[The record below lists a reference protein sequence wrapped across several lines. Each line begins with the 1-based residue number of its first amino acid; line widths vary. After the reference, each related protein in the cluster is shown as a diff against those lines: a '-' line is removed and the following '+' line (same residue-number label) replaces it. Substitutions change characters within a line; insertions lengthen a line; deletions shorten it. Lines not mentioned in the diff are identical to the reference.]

1 MVAPCGDRD
10 HIRRRAA
17 GRARLAA
24 GAAGSLALLALSLL
38 LGVALS
44 LAAASVGGAIW
55 SRLPG
60 SQDRVFADLMLWG
73 WLRRSVAER
82 RLAQAEK
89 LLGTDP
95 QGASL
100 EALID
105 LSELLEARDART
117 YGHSQRVTRHAERI
131 ATAMGLPAAEVAKVR
146 TAAALHD
153 IGKLHTPRAILNKPG
168 RLTDSEFALIKR
180 HPVDGAVM
188 TSGIGDPEISAM
200 IRHHHERLDG
210 RGYPDGLSGEDIPV
224 GARIISV
231 ADTFDAITSNRTYRR
246 AAHHKRALDVLA
258 AEAGKQLD
266 GDAVAAFRGYYRGHR
281 TVALSALVASA
292 PQRLLTWLGGASPV
306 IGAGAAGA
314 TALLIGVG
322 SPQPAVYSPTQP
334 RLPAR
339 DHRRR
344 RAEARERRRG
354 LGDARARRHDATS
367 GAGRRGASAAMRAAM
382 ARARPGGR
390 SSRLPAAGR
399 PRPGRPRAAV
409 ARRTRP
415 RRLPRPATTC
425 RSCPTSRSRRSRSR
439 RCTCRRSRSR
449 RSRSRRSRSR
459 RSSCPASTSPGS
471 RRRRSTPRRS
481 RRRRSTCP
489 ASTYP
494 AFRSA
499 FSGSASTRRRTHSY
513 SARRPSRGS
522 WPGAKPS
529 SARARVVSAPVSAR
543 RPPRGR
549 GARTSSGRPG
559 EPGEQLERAVE
570 AHPRAAAD
578 VVHAAADAA
587 SAVGRGAG
595 RGHDVGDEGEVARLA
610 AVAEDRRSASPASDR
625 LGRSVGTPCRGAG
638 AGRRRR
644 SSAARRCRRRG
655 WRGRAT
661 HRCSAASLV
670 TP

>member
-1 MVAPCGDRD
+1 MVAHAVIATTFVVVLP
-10 HIRRRAA
+10 AV
-17 GRARLAA
+17 LVSLLVPS
-24 GAAGSLALLALSLL
+24 GSLALLALSLL

-153 IGKLHTPRAILNKPG
+153 IGKLHTPRTILNKPG

-210 RGYPDGLSGEDIPV
+210 RGYPDGLSGEEIPV

-322 SPQPAVYSPTQP
+322 SPQPAVYSPTSLDSP
-334 RLPAR
+334 PAITAASAPKR
-339 DHRRR
+339 ASAAAASATRERTATTDERR
-344 RAEARERRRG
+344 RAARRERG
-354 LGDARARRHDATS
+354 GARRD
-367 GAGRRGASAAMRAAM
+367 GART
-382 ARARPGGR
+382 PGR
-390 SSRLPAAGR
+390 SQQPTAGGGSPAAGT
-399 PRPGRPRAAV
+399 PTRAAAA

-449 RSRSRRSRSR
+449 RSR
-459 RSSCPASTSPGS
+459 CPSVEVPAIKLPGVNLPRGQDAADQHPADQDAADQRA
-471 RRRRSTPRRS
+471 RRRPT
-481 RRRRSTCP
+481 
-489 ASTYP
+489 
-494 AFRSA
+494 
-499 FSGSASTRRRTHSY
+499 
-513 SARRPSRGS
+513 RPSV
-522 WPGAKPS
+522 APS
-529 SARARVVSAPVSAR
+529 PAR
-543 RPPRGR
+543 
-549 GARTSSGRPG
+549 
-559 EPGEQLERAVE
+559 
-570 AHPRAAAD
+570 PRAA
-578 VVHAAADAA
+578 
-587 SAVGRGAG
+587 G
-595 RGHDVGDEGEVARLA
+595 LA
-610 AVAEDRRSASPASDR
+610 ATQLGSAGARSPPPTEA
-625 LGRSVGTPCRGAG
+625 RSAG
-638 AGRRRR
+638 AG
-644 SSAARRCRRRG
+644 SQSE
-655 WRGRAT
+655 
-661 HRCSAASLV
+661 S
-670 TP
+670 

>member
-1 MVAPCGDRD
+1 MVAHAVIATTFVVVLP
-10 HIRRRAA
+10 AV
-17 GRARLAA
+17 LVSLLVPS
-24 GAAGSLALLALSLL
+24 GSLALLALSLL

-73 WLRRSVAER
+73 WLRRSIAER

-89 LLGTDP
+89 LLGADP

-153 IGKLHTPRAILNKPG
+153 IGKLHTPRTILNKPG

-322 SPQPAVYSPTQP
+322 SPQPAVYSPTSLDSPPAITAASAPKRASAAAASATRERTATTDERRRAARRERGGARRDGARTPGRSQQP
-334 RLPAR
+334 TAGGGSPAAGTPTSGGGAGDEPALDGSHAR
-339 DHRRR
+339 QR
-344 RAEARERRRG
+344 RAEAARRQGPTGQDPAGARAVGRGPVGQGSVGRGPGDQAARRQPARGQDAADQHPADQDAADQRARRRPTRPSVAPSPARPRRAAGPTRTRRQPVARSWRLVAELVARAGDVRAGVGHVAG
-354 LGDARARRHDATS
+354 LAAAAADVERAPGDRGQHARARR
-367 GAGRRGASAAMRAAM
+367 
-382 ARARPGGR
+382 
-390 SSRLPAAGR
+390 
-399 PRPGRPRAAV
+399 
-409 ARRTRP
+409 
-415 RRLPRPATTC
+415 
-425 RSCPTSRSRRSRSR
+425 
-439 RCTCRRSRSR
+439 
-449 RSRSRRSRSR
+449 
-459 RSSCPASTSPGS
+459 
-471 RRRRSTPRRS
+471 
-481 RRRRSTCP
+481 
-489 ASTYP
+489 
-494 AFRSA
+494 
-499 FSGSASTRRRTHSY
+499 
-513 SARRPSRGS
+513 
-522 WPGAKPS
+522 
-529 SARARVVSAPVSAR
+529 
-543 RPPRGR
+543 
-549 GARTSSGRPG
+549 
-559 EPGEQLERAVE
+559 
-570 AHPRAAAD
+570 
-578 VVHAAADAA
+578 
-587 SAVGRGAG
+587 
-595 RGHDVGDEGEVARLA
+595 
-610 AVAEDRRSASPASDR
+610 
-625 LGRSVGTPCRGAG
+625 
-638 AGRRRR
+638 
-644 SSAARRCRRRG
+644 
-655 WRGRAT
+655 
-661 HRCSAASLV
+661 
-670 TP
+670 

>member
-1 MVAPCGDRD
+1 M
-10 HIRRRAA
+10 
-17 GRARLAA
+17 
-24 GAAGSLALLALSLL
+24 
-38 LGVALS
+38 S

-89 LLGTDP
+89 LLGADP

-105 LSELLEARDART
+105 LSDLLEARDART

-131 ATAMGLPAAEVAKVR
+131 ATVMGLPAAEVAKVR

-153 IGKLHTPRAILNKPG
+153 IGKLHTPRKILNKPG

-246 AAHHKRALDVLA
+246 ASHHKRALDVLA

-281 TVALSALVASA
+281 TVALSALLASA

-314 TALLIGVG
+314 TALLMGVG
-322 SPQPAVYSPTQP
+322 SAQPAVYSPTSLDSP
-334 RLPAR
+334 PR

-344 RAEARERRRG
+344 RAEARERRG
-354 LGDARARRHDATS
+354 GVGDARADDHD
-367 GAGRRGASAAMRAAM
+367 GRAA
-382 ARARPGGR
+382 PGG
-390 SSRLPAAGR
+390 AA
-399 PRPGRPRAAV
+399 
-409 ARRTRP
+409 
-415 RRLPRPATTC
+415 
-425 RSCPTSRSRRSRSR
+425 
-439 RCTCRRSRSR
+439 
-449 RSRSRRSRSR
+449 
-459 RSSCPASTSPGS
+459 
-471 RRRRSTPRRS
+471 
-481 RRRRSTCP
+481 
-489 ASTYP
+489 
-494 AFRSA
+494 
-499 FSGSASTRRRTHSY
+499 
-513 SARRPSRGS
+513 
-522 WPGAKPS
+522 
-529 SARARVVSAPVSAR
+529 
-543 RPPRGR
+543 
-549 GARTSSGRPG
+549 
-559 EPGEQLERAVE
+559 
-570 AHPRAAAD
+570 
-578 VVHAAADAA
+578 
-587 SAVGRGAG
+587 
-595 RGHDVGDEGEVARLA
+595 
-610 AVAEDRRSASPASDR
+610 
-625 LGRSVGTPCRGAG
+625 
-638 AGRRRR
+638 
-644 SSAARRCRRRG
+644 
-655 WRGRAT
+655 
-661 HRCSAASLV
+661 
-670 TP
+670 

>member
-1 MVAPCGDRD
+1 MAVRVATT
-10 HIRRRAA
+10 RRAPGSERWLPHA
-17 GRARLAA
+17 VIATTFVVVLPAVLVSLVVP
-24 GAAGSLALLALSLL
+24 AGSLALLALSLL

-82 RLAQAEK
+82 RLAKAET

-153 IGKLHTPRAILNKPG
+153 IGKLHTPRNILNKPG

-246 AAHHKRALDVLA
+246 ASHHKRALDVLA

-314 TALLIGVG
+314 TALLMGVG
-322 SPQPAVYSPTQP
+322 SPQPAVYSPTSFDSP
-334 RLPAR
+334 PAITAAAAPK
-339 DHRRR
+339 
-344 RAEARERRRG
+344 RASATAASATRERTDERRQT
-354 LGDARARRHDATS
+354 ARRERG
-367 GAGRRGASAAMRAAM
+367 GARGERTPS
-382 ARARPGGR
+382 R
-390 SSRLPAAGR
+390 SQGPAAGGGS
-399 PRPGRPRAAV
+399 PAAG
-409 ARRTRP
+409 A
-415 RRLPRPATTC
+415 
-425 RSCPTSRSRRSRSR
+425 PTSGGGGTATNPPSTAPKPGNDGPKLPDVKVPPVKIPPVKVPSVEVPSVKVP
-439 RCTCRRSRSR
+439 SVEV
-449 RSRSRRSRSR
+449 
-459 RSSCPASTSPGS
+459 PAIKLPGVNLPGVK
-471 RRRRSTPRRS
+471 TPPIN
-481 RRRRSTCP
+481 TP
-489 ASTYP
+489 PIKTP
-494 AFRSA
+494 
-499 FSGSASTRRRTHSY
+499 
-513 SARRPSRGS
+513 PINV
-522 WPGAKPS
+522 PG
-529 SARARVVSAPVSAR
+529 VDL
-543 RPPRGR
+543 
-549 GARTSSGRPG
+549 PG
-559 EPGEQLERAVE
+559 LP
-570 AHPRAAAD
+570 
-578 VVHAAADAA
+578 
-587 SAVGRGAG
+587 
-595 RGHDVGDEGEVARLA
+595 
-610 AVAEDRRSASPASDR
+610 
-625 LGRSVGTPCRGAG
+625 
-638 AGRRRR
+638 
-644 SSAARRCRRRG
+644 
-655 WRGRAT
+655 
-661 HRCSAASLV
+661 
-670 TP
+670 

>member
-1 MVAPCGDRD
+1 MAVRVATT
-10 HIRRRAA
+10 RRAPGSERWLPHA
-17 GRARLAA
+17 VIATTFVVVLPAVLVSLLVPSGR
-24 GAAGSLALLALSLL
+24 LALLALSLL

-82 RLAQAEK
+82 RLAQAER

-153 IGKLHTPRAILNKPG
+153 IGKLHTPRGILNKPG

-180 HPVDGAVM
+180 HPVDGAAM

-210 RGYPDGLSGEDIPV
+210 RGYPDGLAGEDIPV

-266 GDAVAAFRGYYRGHR
+266 GDAVAAFRGYYRGPSHGR
-281 TVALSALVASA
+281 AVGAGRLRAAAAADLARRRLA
-292 PQRLLTWLGGASPV
+292 GDRRRRRGRDRAADRRREPAAGRLLPH
-306 IGAGAAGA
+306 
-314 TALLIGVG
+314 
-322 SPQPAVYSPTQP
+322 QP
-334 RLPAR
+334 RLSAR
-339 DHRRR
+339 DHRCL

-354 LGDARARRHDATS
+354 PGDARARPPRRTS
-367 GAGRRGASAAMRAAM
+367 GAGRRGASAAL
-382 ARARPGGR
+382 RARDGARTPARSQEPAGGG
-390 SSRLPAAGR
+390 SPAAGT
-399 PRPGRPRAAV
+399 PTSGGGA

-415 RRLPRPATTC
+415 RPLPRPATTC

-439 RCTCRRSRSR
+439 RCTCRRSRSP
-449 RSRSRRSRSR
+449 RSRSPRSRSR
-459 RSSCPASTSPGS
+459 RSSCPA
-471 RRRRSTPRRS
+471 
-481 RRRRSTCP
+481 
-489 ASTYP
+489 
-494 AFRSA
+494 
-499 FSGSASTRRRTHSY
+499 
-513 SARRPSRGS
+513 
-522 WPGAKPS
+522 
-529 SARARVVSAPVSAR
+529 
-543 RPPRGR
+543 
-549 GARTSSGRPG
+549 
-559 EPGEQLERAVE
+559 
-570 AHPRAAAD
+570 
-578 VVHAAADAA
+578 
-587 SAVGRGAG
+587 
-595 RGHDVGDEGEVARLA
+595 
-610 AVAEDRRSASPASDR
+610 
-625 LGRSVGTPCRGAG
+625 
-638 AGRRRR
+638 
-644 SSAARRCRRRG
+644 
-655 WRGRAT
+655 
-661 HRCSAASLV
+661 
-670 TP
+670 

>member
-1 MVAPCGDRD
+1 MAVRVATT
-10 HIRRRAA
+10 RRAPGSERWLPHA
-17 GRARLAA
+17 VIATTFVVVLPAVLVSLLVPS
-24 GAAGSLALLALSLL
+24 GSLALLALSLL

-73 WLRRSVAER
+73 WLRRSIAER

-153 IGKLHTPRAILNKPG
+153 IGKLHTPRTILNKPG

-322 SPQPAVYSPTQP
+322 SPQPAVYSPTSLDSP
-334 RLPAR
+334 PAITAASAPKR
-339 DHRRR
+339 ASAAAASATRERTATTDERR
-344 RAEARERRRG
+344 RAARRERG
-354 LGDARARRHDATS
+354 GARRD
-367 GAGRRGASAAMRAAM
+367 GART
-382 ARARPGGR
+382 PGR
-390 SSRLPAAGR
+390 SQQPTAGGGSPAAG
-399 PRPGRPRAAV
+399 
-409 ARRTRP
+409 T
-415 RRLPRPATTC
+415 
-425 RSCPTSRSRRSRSR
+425 PTS
-439 RCTCRRSRSR
+439 
-449 RSRSRRSRSR
+449 
-459 RSSCPASTSPGS
+459 G
-471 RRRRSTPRRS
+471 
-481 RRRRSTCP
+481 
-489 ASTYP
+489 
-494 AFRSA
+494 
-499 FSGSASTRRRTHSY
+499 G
-513 SARRPSRGS
+513 
-522 WPGAKPS
+522 
-529 SARARVVSAPVSAR
+529 
-543 RPPRGR
+543 
-549 GARTSSGRPG
+549 
-559 EPGEQLERAVE
+559 
-570 AHPRAAAD
+570 
-578 VVHAAADAA
+578 
-587 SAVGRGAG
+587 
-595 RGHDVGDEGEVARLA
+595 
-610 AVAEDRRSASPASDR
+610 
-625 LGRSVGTPCRGAG
+625 GAG
-638 AGRRRR
+638 ATNPP
-644 SSAARRCRRRG
+644 STAP
-655 WRGRAT
+655 
-661 HRCSAASLV
+661 
-670 TP
+670 TPGNDVPKLPDVKVPPVEIPPVHVPSVEVPSVKVPSVEVPAIRLPGVNLPGVKTPPINTPPIKTPPINVPGVDLPGLP

>member
-1 MVAPCGDRD
+1 MAVRVATT
-10 HIRRRAA
+10 RRAPGSERWLPHA
-17 GRARLAA
+17 VIATTFVVVLPAVLVSLLVP
-24 GAAGSLALLALSLL
+24 AGSLALLALSLL

-73 WLRRSVAER
+73 WLRRSIAER

-180 HPVDGAVM
+180 HPIDGAVM

-322 SPQPAVYSPTQP
+322 SPQPAVYSPTSLDSP
-334 RLPAR
+334 PAITAASAPKR
-339 DHRRR
+339 ASGAAAASATRERTATTDERR
-344 RAEARERRRG
+344 RA
-354 LGDARARRHDATS
+354 ARRD
-367 GAGRRGASAAMRAAM
+367 RGA
-382 ARARPGGR
+382 ARRDGARTPPR
-390 SSRLPAAGR
+390 SREPAAGGGS
-399 PRPGRPRAAV
+399 PAAG
-409 ARRTRP
+409 T
-415 RRLPRPATTC
+415 
-425 RSCPTSRSRRSRSR
+425 PTSGGGSGATNPPS
-439 RCTCRRSRSR
+439 TA
-449 RSRSRRSRSR
+449 
-459 RSSCPASTSPGS
+459 PAPGNDVPKLPDVKVPPVKIPPVHVPS
-471 RRRRSTPRRS
+471 VEVPSVKVPSVEVPAIKLPGVDLPGVTTPPIN
-481 RRRRSTCP
+481 TP
-489 ASTYP
+489 PIKTP
-494 AFRSA
+494 
-499 FSGSASTRRRTHSY
+499 
-513 SARRPSRGS
+513 PINV
-522 WPGAKPS
+522 PG
-529 SARARVVSAPVSAR
+529 VDL
-543 RPPRGR
+543 
-549 GARTSSGRPG
+549 PG
-559 EPGEQLERAVE
+559 LP
-570 AHPRAAAD
+570 
-578 VVHAAADAA
+578 
-587 SAVGRGAG
+587 
-595 RGHDVGDEGEVARLA
+595 
-610 AVAEDRRSASPASDR
+610 
-625 LGRSVGTPCRGAG
+625 
-638 AGRRRR
+638 
-644 SSAARRCRRRG
+644 
-655 WRGRAT
+655 
-661 HRCSAASLV
+661 
-670 TP
+670 

>member
-1 MVAPCGDRD
+1 LPHAVIATTFVVVLP
-10 HIRRRAA
+10 AV
-17 GRARLAA
+17 LVSLLVP
-24 GAAGSLALLALSLL
+24 AGSLAELALSLL

-44 LAAASVGGAIW
+44 LAFASIGGAIW

-73 WLRRSVAER
+73 WLRRSIAER

-89 LLGTDP
+89 LLGADP

-210 RGYPDGLSGEDIPV
+210 RGYPDGLAGDEIPV

-266 GDAVAAFRGYYRGHR
+266 ADAVAAFRGYYRGHR
-281 TVALSALVASA
+281 TVALSALIASA

-314 TALLIGVG
+314 TALLMGVG
-322 SPQPAVYSPTQP
+322 SPQPAVYSPTSLDDSP
-334 RLPAR
+334 PAITAAAAPKR
-339 DHRRR
+339 ASAAAASATRKRAAATGERR
-344 RAEARERRRG
+344 RAARRERGAARDRTRTHARTQAPATG
-354 LGDARARRHDATS
+354 GGTPGARAPS
-367 GAGRRGASAAMRAAM
+367 SGGGAGSSGGGGATNPPPTAPK
-382 ARARPGGR
+382 PGNDGPKVPPVKVPPVKVPPVK
-390 SSRLPAAGR
+390 LPPVKVPSVKVPPVEVPSVKVPPVSVG
-399 PRPGRPRAAV
+399 PIKTPPI
-409 ARRTRP
+409 
-415 RRLPRPATTC
+415 
-425 RSCPTSRSRRSRSR
+425 
-439 RCTCRRSRSR
+439 
-449 RSRSRRSRSR
+449 
-459 RSSCPASTSPGS
+459 
-471 RRRRSTPRRS
+471 STP
-481 RRRRSTCP
+481 P
-489 ASTYP
+489 IKVDLP
-494 AFRSA
+494 
-499 FSGSASTRRRTHSY
+499 
-513 SARRPSRGS
+513 
-522 WPGAKPS
+522 
-529 SARARVVSAPVSAR
+529 PVQV
-543 RPPRGR
+543 PPIDL
-549 GARTSSGRPG
+549 PDL
-559 EPGEQLERAVE
+559 P
-570 AHPRAAAD
+570 
-578 VVHAAADAA
+578 
-587 SAVGRGAG
+587 
-595 RGHDVGDEGEVARLA
+595 
-610 AVAEDRRSASPASDR
+610 
-625 LGRSVGTPCRGAG
+625 
-638 AGRRRR
+638 
-644 SSAARRCRRRG
+644 
-655 WRGRAT
+655 
-661 HRCSAASLV
+661 
-670 TP
+670 